1 MLSLRIKC
9 TFFWLQKFFNRE
21 FVSERIFSKFLLS
34 LLITMFEKLSAISG
48 DVFLTLLTIFLMLL
62 RRLTLLIVRSFVPT
76 WTINHFGFHS
86 STSSILST
94 MSPLVAHVIF
104 KISTF
109 FDLDNPLPLILFD
122 IESPIITTFFDFLLH
137 ISTVTSLTLLQ
148 LLI

>member
-9 TFFWLQKFFNRE
+9 AFFWLQKFFNRE

-76 WTINHFGFHS
+76 WTINDFGFHS

-137 ISTVTSLTLLQ
+137 ISTVTSLTLLL